1 MPLQP
6 DMAQELRSMV
16 RDVLRDVMA
25 TRTQPAGAAT
35 EAVRIANDSDLAA
48 FVARIVEPAT
58 LERIRAGHLRFTL
71 GAGTGA
77 GSGAGA
83 ALPSLPSEV
92 LTGVVTEQKLDRL
105 AGARTLVLGP
115 GAVLTPLARDK
126 ARKLGLKLERRR

>member
-77 GSGAGA
+77 